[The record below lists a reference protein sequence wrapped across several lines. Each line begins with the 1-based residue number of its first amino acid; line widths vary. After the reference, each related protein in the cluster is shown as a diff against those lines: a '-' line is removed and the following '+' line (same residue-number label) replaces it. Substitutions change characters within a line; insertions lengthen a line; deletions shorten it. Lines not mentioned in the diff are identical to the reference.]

1 MYLPAR
7 SLAVFI
13 FLIFFLLNSTS
24 SWFENIL
31 CSETCIKRIYFTG
44 EGGIAILLYWDIL
57 NIIMIKFGDWNIEIN
72 TQTQGIYRHFY
83 KVHCA

>member
-13 FLIFFLLNSTS
+13 FLIFYLLNSTS

-31 CSETCIKRIYFTG
+31 CSE
-44 EGGIAILLYWDIL
+44 IASNEYILRVKEVLLYWAIL